1 MMEIDRLLCRAT
13 TACASPPA
21 MLVVAAGIVAWI
33 VLKWTVADT
42 IDAILSGGALL
53 FGQAIYR
60 GAEPRDVALHAK
72 LDELIHVTDADDA
85 LAGSEET

>member
-1 MMEIDRLLCRAT
+1 MTLLCRFT

-21 MLVVAAGIVAWI
+21 MLVTVAGMAGWI
-33 VLKWTVADT
+33 ALKWTLADT

-60 GAEPRDVALHAK
+60 EAEPRDVALHRK
-72 LDELIHVTDADDA
+72 LDSIIHGTDADDR
-85 LAGSEET
+85 LAGSEEA

>member
-1 MMEIDRLLCRAT
+1 MTLLCRFT

-21 MLVVAAGIVAWI
+21 MVVTAVGMVAWI
-33 VLKWTVADT
+33 ILKWTPADT

-60 GAEPRDVALHAK
+60 EAEPRDHALHRK
-72 LDELIHVTDADDA
+72 LDSIIHGTDADDE
-85 LAGSEET
+85 LAGIEEA